1 MSNYFTSFP
10 SVQYDTTGKAPNQ
23 YQTVKNIMKRQ
34 KLKASVMED
43 ITAYYPY
50 FVQEGERVDTVSY
63 NYYGTTDFAYLILLI
78 NNIIDPLFDWPLS
91 TRDFEAYMINKY
103 GNIEAA
109 QAETKYYYQ
118 IVRVEVPQTNYSDR
132 VDEVKVIVDQTTYD
146 SLDAD
151 VRKTVTSYEDE
162 VELNDIKRYV
172 KVINRDLISDVDY
185 QFKRE
190 MR

>member
-23 YQTVKNIMKRQ
+23 FQTVKNIMKRQ
-34 KLKASVMED
+34 KLKPSIMED

-50 FVQEGERVDTVSY
+50 FIQEGERPDVVSY
-63 NYYGTTDFAYLILLI
+63 NYYGSTDYVYLIFLI
-78 NNIIDPLFDWPLS
+78 NNIIDPAFDWPLS
-91 TRDFEAYMINKY
+91 SRDFDNYMINKY

-109 QAETKYYYQ
+109 LGETKYYYQ
-118 IVRVEVPQTNYSDR
+118 IIRAEVPQTNFSDR
-132 VDEVKVIVDQTTYD
+132 IDEVKIIVDETTYN
-146 SLDAD
+146 SLSIGS
-151 VRKTVTSYEDE
+151 RKLITSYDYE
-162 VELNDIKRYV
+162 VELNEIKRSI
-172 KVINRDLISDVDY
+172 KLINRDLISDVDY